1 MALSRRTDPIT
12 SQLAADEVESSGVA
26 SRQRDICLAYV
37 RAHHPGRTSA
47 EIAVE
52 CGLNRYTP
60 SRRLPELRDDGL
72 VANGENR
79 KCAITQRLCMTWWP
93 VWGNERE
100 RLLQRRWGAAD
111 MISKTLN
118 IPRRHIK
125 INQVAPFITAKIHG
139 TKMEF
144 NEAGDLTRITARM
157 NPADITLNSELFV
170 AVWELIEL
178 SSDVRGA

>member
-12 SQLAADEVESSGVA
+12 SQLAAEGAEASGRA
-26 SRQRDICLAYV
+26 PRQRDICLAHV
-37 RAHHPGRTSA
+37 RAHIGRTSA
-47 EIAVE
+47 EIAKS
-52 CGLNRYTP
+52 CALNRYTP
-60 SRRLPELRDDGL
+60 SRRLPELRDSGL
-72 VANGENR
+72 VFNGHHR
-79 KCAITQRLCMTWWP
+79 ICCVTQRLCMTWWP
-93 VWGNERE
+93 TAGHDCE
-100 RLLQRRWGAAD
+100 RLIERREAAAK
-111 MISKTLN
+111 MVAQTLA
-118 IPRRHIK
+118 IDRKYITIHK
-125 INQVAPFITAKIHG
+125 AAPFITVKMHG

>member
-12 SQLAADEVESSGVA
+12 SQLAAEGAEASGRA
-26 SRQRDICLAYV
+26 PRQRDICLAHV
-37 RAHHPGRTSA
+37 RAHIGRTSA
-47 EIAVE
+47 EIAKS
-52 CGLNRYTP
+52 CALNRYTP
-60 SRRLPELRDDGL
+60 SRRLPELRDSGL
-72 VANGENR
+72 VFNGHHR
-79 KCAITQRLCMTWWP
+79 ICCVTQRLCMTWWP